1 MSEDTTLDQNMVT
14 EAESEPTQETPSSDN
29 IGSLVYEAKKHR
41 QEKAKLRE
49 ELNDLKAI
57 IKASDEAKLK
67 EQEKY
72 KELSESLSQERDAYK
87 AKADEFDSFQQEFRS
102 NLLENLSDDQKV
114 IAEDLSLSKL
124 QKFVDLNKV
133 QKPVATQESSST
145 KMALEKNAWKDMDQ
159 SDRRKNWST
168 IVETYKNK
176 S

>member
-87 AKADEFDSFQQEFRS
+87 AKG
-102 NLLENLSDDQKV
+102 
-114 IAEDLSLSKL
+114 
-124 QKFVDLNKV
+124 
-133 QKPVATQESSST
+133 
-145 KMALEKNAWKDMDQ
+145 
-159 SDRRKNWST
+159 
-168 IVETYKNK
+168 
-176 S
+176 